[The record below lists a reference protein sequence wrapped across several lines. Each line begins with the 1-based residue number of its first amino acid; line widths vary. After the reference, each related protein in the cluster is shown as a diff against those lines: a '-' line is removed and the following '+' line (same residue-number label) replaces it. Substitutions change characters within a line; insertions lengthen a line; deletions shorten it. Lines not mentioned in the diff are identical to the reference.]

1 MKVIP
6 AIDIVNGKCVRLTRG
21 SFKHKVVY
29 NDNPVD
35 QAIIFQ
41 SMGFKKIH
49 IVDLDG
55 ALDDNSI
62 NYKTIVE
69 IRKNISIEI
78 QLGEGIRSLKQT
90 NGWFDL
96 GIEKLIVGSMAQKN
110 PNNLKEII
118 NSFPKKIYIA
128 IDDKNNTAMVDG
140 WLKESSNSLKKTLSL
155 FEKSQIVGF
164 VYTDVNN
171 DGTLQGLNIKKITEF
186 AKKTDHKIIVGGGL
200 KDIEDVKKII
210 SKKINNIEGVIMG
223 KAYYNGNINLK
234 DLEGIVSNA

>member
-6 AIDIVNGKCVRLTRG
+6 AIDIVNGKCVRLTKG
-21 SFKHKVVY
+21 SLKHKVVY

-49 IVDLDG
+49 IIDLDG

-78 QLGEGIRSLKQT
+78 QLGGGIRNYKQIKE
-90 NGWFDL
+90 WFDL
-96 GIEKLIVGSMAQKN
+96 GVEKLIIGSMAQKS
-110 PNNLKEII
+110 PENLKEII
-118 NSFPKKIYIA
+118 NIFPKKIYIA

-140 WLKESSNSLKKTLSL
+140 WLKKSINSLKETLSL

-164 VYTDVNN
+164 IYTDVNN
-171 DGTLQGLNIKKITEF
+171 DGTLQGLNIKKITDF
-186 AKKTDHKIIVGGGL
+186 AKKTNHNIIVGGGL
-200 KDIEDVKKII
+200 KDIEDIKKIN
-210 SKKINNIEGVIMG
+210 SKKINNIEGIIMG

-234 DLEGIVSNA
+234 DLEGIISNA